1 MNKFIKNVEQSKV
14 LKLNDIVAYQDNQI
28 ASLTLA
34 NEEHVGMTIMAF
46 DDGEGVSTHAAG
58 GDAMVCV
65 LDGTAD
71 ITVDGVTSR
80 VEKGD
85 TIVMPANIPHS
96 VKAVT
101 KYKMLLTVI
110 K

>member
-46 DDGEGVSTHAAG
+46 DEGEGVSTHAAG

-65 LDGTAD
+65 LD

>member
-34 NEEHVGMTIMAF
+34 NEEHVVMTIMAF
-46 DDGEGVSTHAAG
+46 DEGEGVGTHAAG

-85 TIVMPANIPHS
+85 TIIMPANIPHS

>member
-1 MNKFIKNVEQSKV
+1 MNKFIKNIEQSKV
-14 LKLNDIVAYQDNQI
+14 LKLNDIVDYA
-28 ASLTLA
+28 
-34 NEEHVGMTIMAF
+34 EEHVGMTIMAF
-46 DDGEGVSTHAAG
+46 DEGEGVSTHAAG
-58 GDAMVCV
+58 GDAMVYV

>member
-1 MNKFIKNVEQSKV
+1 
-14 LKLNDIVAYQDNQI
+14 
-28 ASLTLA
+28 
-34 NEEHVGMTIMAF
+34 
-46 DDGEGVSTHAAG
+46 
-58 GDAMVCV
+58 MVYV